1 MIRRVRSYLHT
12 DSVEEL
18 ESQTELILDTLH
30 KQELQ
35 PSVVVV
41 TSYFVSV
48 GVFESKSQ
56 AVTST
61 KHEFEKRDGVGGGG
75 GGTAYL
81 GGSGGRGKGKPEQVD
96 RRF

>member
-41 TSYFVSV
+41 TSDFVSV
-48 GVFESKSQ
+48 GVF
-56 AVTST
+56 
-61 KHEFEKRDGVGGGG
+61 KRVRIIGRGRGVGEERGSI
-75 GGTAYL
+75 TYL
-81 GGSGGRGKGKPEQVD
+81 AGSGGQWRGKLEQVD